1 MLLQFITE
9 TPTGPKERHLIRS
22 HVMKGKNLG
31 KPRPSRRKPVNIKS
45 STQQSN
51 AVQCTSQT
59 EDWSDVEEIEA
70 VYSDH
75 VVKHTCNSAQWKNSK
90 LNVHPR
96 HMRSEAETFIYQRT

>member
-31 KPRPSRRKPVNIKS
+31 KPRPTRKRPVNIKS
-45 STQQSN
+45 STAKSD
-51 AVQCTSQT
+51 AVQSAP
-59 EDWSDVEEIEA
+59 ESPPDWSDAEEIEA
-70 VYSDH
+70 LYSDH
-75 VVKHTCNSAQWKNSK
+75 VVGHDWAMWKKYK

-96 HMRSEAETFIYQRT
+96 HMRSEAETYVYQRM